1 MEKRYGINDQTTCEY
16 KKWDLGYHEPQ
27 NMPRLSV
34 YPLGEPLGTYLTLAE
49 SEEG

>member
-1 MEKRYGINDQTTCEY
+1 MESTIKPRVSI
-16 KKWDLGYHEPQ
+16 KKWDLGDHEPQ

-49 SEEG
+49 SEEA